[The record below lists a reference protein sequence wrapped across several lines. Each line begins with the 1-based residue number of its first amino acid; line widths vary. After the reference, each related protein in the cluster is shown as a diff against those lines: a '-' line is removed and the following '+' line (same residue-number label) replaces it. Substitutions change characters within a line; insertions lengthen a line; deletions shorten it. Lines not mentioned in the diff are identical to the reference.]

1 MSTWDEYLDAARRL
15 DAVRQEAA
23 EARATEAAA
32 AQDVGRELTALR
44 QRIGLQRMRL
54 LDVARR
60 AGVADPQLTDP
71 RVATQTG
78 VAQPPVAPAVPPVS
92 AASHVAAVRA
102 ARERLDTADAL
113 LSEVDGPGLSAGPL
127 GSWSPARRNAVVYG
141 GFALLVLVV
150 QVVLFVAAPNG
161 AASVLAVGCGAVLPV
176 IGFGLAWLG
185 VGILFTGERIDRTP
199 LLGAVISAAP
209 VLVFCT
215 GLLTTAAMR

>member
-1 MSTWDEYLDAARRL
+1 MSTWDEYLDASRRL
-15 DAVRQEAA
+15 DALRQEAA
-23 EARATEAAA
+23 AARAAEAAA
-32 AQDVGRELTALR
+32 AQDVGRELTAVR

-54 LDVARR
+54 LDIARR

-71 RVATQTG
+71 RVATQAG
-78 VAQPPVAPAVPPVS
+78 AAQPPGAPAAP
-92 AASHVAAVRA
+92 AASASSHIAAVRA

-113 LSEVDGPGLSAGPL
+113 LSEVDGPGMSAGPL

-185 VGILFTGERIDRTP
+185 VGILSSGERIDRTP

-209 VLVFCT
+209 IVMFCT
-215 GLLTTAAMR
+215 GLLTAAALR